1 MYFSISYQN
10 TLHPT
15 IKFVSNYLFKSF
27 SFLYLK
33 VSPNDR
39 MGSAGIIEIVL
50 SLNLQL
56 NISTFSAHHFT
67 PYTLNELFHSAL
79 PRNTTYLF
87 PQRDVQYQGC
97 QLYRLIRETPD
108 FEPFLP
114 VSRVES
120 EFPKYAISCIFT
132 FLTMKFQIFC
142 VDWAIIPLKSNVSSQ
157 TPVYHWAEHLVPRA
171 LPPWAEHLVPRAK
184 KKTI

>member
-79 PRNTTYLF
+79 PREY
-87 PQRDVQYQGC
+87 DVSVPPTRCTVPG
-97 QLYRLIRETPD
+97 LST
-108 FEPFLP
+108 LP
-114 VSRVES
+114 ANPGDSRFWTVSPSLKSRVWIPEVCHFLYIHLS
-120 EFPKYAISCIFT
+120 DNEISNILRWLSYHT
-132 FLTMKFQIFC
+132 IKIERFLTNSG
-142 VDWAIIPLKSNVSSQ
+142 IPL
-157 TPVYHWAEHLVPRA
+157 
-171 LPPWAEHLVPRAK
+171 
-184 KKTI
+184 

>member
-33 VSPNDR
+33 VSVNDR

-67 PYTLNELFHSAL
+67 PYTLNELSHSAL
-79 PRNTTYLF
+79 PWQY
-87 PQRDVQYQGC
+87 DVSVPPTRCTVPGLSTLPANPGDSRFWTVYPS
-97 QLYRLIRETPD
+97 LKIRVWILPD
-108 FEPFLP
+108 NRR
-114 VSRVES
+114 S
-120 EFPKYAISCIFT
+120 
-132 FLTMKFQIFC
+132 MKFL
-142 VDWAIIPLKSNVSSQ
+142 VDSSFL
-157 TPVYHWAEHLVPRA
+157 YIHIHA
-171 LPPWAEHLVPRAK
+171 LSPQGSPPSGRS
-184 KKTI
+184 T

>member
-15 IKFVSNYLFKSF
+15 ITFVSNYLFKSF

-33 VSPNDR
+33 VSLNDR

-56 NISTFSAHHFT
+56 NISTFSAHHFI

-79 PRNTTYLF
+79 PWEYDVSV

-108 FEPFLP
+108 FAPFIP

-120 EFPKYAISCIFT
+120 EFSQIIAEVSHFFYIHLSDHEISNILHWLSYHT
-132 FLTMKFQIFC
+132 VKIERFLTNSGT
-142 VDWAIIPLKSNVSSQ
+142 PL
-157 TPVYHWAEHLVPRA
+157 
-171 LPPWAEHLVPRAK
+171 
-184 KKTI
+184 

>member
-1 MYFSISYQN
+1 MNFSISYQN

-33 VSPNDR
+33 VSLNDG

-50 SLNLQL
+50 SLNPQL

-79 PRNTTYLF
+79 PWEF
-87 PQRDVQYQGC
+87 DVSVPPTRCTVPGLSTLPANPGNSRFWTVYPS
-97 QLYRLIRETPD
+97 LKITVWILPD
-108 FEPFLP
+108 NRRRMPFL
-114 VSRVES
+114 VDSS
-120 EFPKYAISCIFT
+120 FWQWNFKYFAFIQLSYC
-132 FLTMKFQIFC
+132 
-142 VDWAIIPLKSNVSSQ
+142 
-157 TPVYHWAEHLVPRA
+157 
-171 LPPWAEHLVPRAK
+171 
-184 KKTI
+184 

>member
-15 IKFVSNYLFKSF
+15 IKFVSNYLFKPF

-33 VSPNDR
+33 VSLNDR

-56 NISTFSAHHFT
+56 NISTFSGHHVT

-79 PRNTTYLF
+79 PWEY
-87 PQRDVQYQGC
+87 DVSVPPTRCTAPGLSTLPANPGDSRFWTFYPSLQ
-97 QLYRLIRETPD
+97 IRVWILTHNRRSM
-108 FEPFLP
+108 PFL
-114 VSRVES
+114 VDSS
-120 EFPKYAISCIFT
+120 FWQWNLKYFPLIELSYC
-132 FLTMKFQIFC
+132 
-142 VDWAIIPLKSNVSSQ
+142 
-157 TPVYHWAEHLVPRA
+157 
-171 LPPWAEHLVPRAK
+171 
-184 KKTI
+184 

>member
-15 IKFVSNYLFKSF
+15 IKFVSKYLFKSF

-33 VSPNDR
+33 VSLNDR

-79 PRNTTYLF
+79 PWEY
-87 PQRDVQYQGC
+87 DVSVPPTRCTVPGLSTLPANPGDSRFWTVYPSLKGRVWI
-97 QLYRLIRETPD
+97 LPD
-108 FEPFLP
+108 NRRSIPFLVYSP
-114 VSRVES
+114 
-120 EFPKYAISCIFT
+120 FWPWNFKYF
-132 FLTMKFQIFC
+132 
-142 VDWAIIPLKSNVSSQ
+142 
-157 TPVYHWAEHLVPRA
+157 A
-171 LPPWAEHLVPRAK
+171 LIELSYC
-184 KKTI
+184 